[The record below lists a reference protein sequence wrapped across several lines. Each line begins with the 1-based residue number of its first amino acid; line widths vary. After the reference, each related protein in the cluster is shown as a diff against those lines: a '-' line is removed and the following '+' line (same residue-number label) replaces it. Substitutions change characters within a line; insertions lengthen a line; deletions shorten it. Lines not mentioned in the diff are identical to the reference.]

1 MEKKG
6 SIYKVSGPVVI
17 ARNVENPRMYD
28 VVKVGDIG
36 LVGEIIKLDGENII
50 IQVYEDTSGLR
61 PGEAVENTNRQLS
74 VMLAPG
80 LIGSIFDGIQR
91 PLDKIMEQS
100 GDFIERGI
108 DVSSLDM
115 KKKWHFVPLINNGD
129 EIKAGSIIG
138 EVDETSVIK
147 HKVMVPFGLSGKI
160 EGLKE
165 GDYTITDEIAVVK
178 NDGKKE
184 KISMLQYWPVR
195 VPRPVKE
202 KFSPKIP
209 LITG

>member
-61 PGEAVENTNRQLS
+61 PGEAVKNTNRQLS

-80 LIGSIFDGIQR
+80 LI
-91 PLDKIMEQS
+91 
-100 GDFIERGI
+100 
-108 DVSSLDM
+108 
-115 KKKWHFVPLINNGD
+115 
-129 EIKAGSIIG
+129 
-138 EVDETSVIK
+138 
-147 HKVMVPFGLSGKI
+147 
-160 EGLKE
+160 
-165 GDYTITDEIAVVK
+165 
-178 NDGKKE
+178 
-184 KISMLQYWPVR
+184 
-195 VPRPVKE
+195 
-202 KFSPKIP
+202 
-209 LITG
+209 